1 MMTHESITRKRIETN
16 RRILDAAKDVFAES
30 GFAGARIDE
39 IALRAGVN
47 KATIYYHIGNKK
59 TLYTETIH
67 GVLEK
72 TVEKIA
78 LAIGKSSTPEEK
90 LCCYIRTIARTIDDN
105 PQMAPII
112 LREMAS
118 GTHHIPDIIPM
129 DMVQIIGMLSEILE
143 EGVQKGVFVNT
154 MPAIVHLMIIGSLL
168 FYKAGEN
175 IRRQHRELSLAFNE
189 SDSEN
194 PSKFISGV
202 EKLIIRAVAGHSE
215 FSRRGSP
222 SEQNGAEE

>member
-1 MMTHESITRKRIETN
+1 MNTN

-47 KATIYYHIGNKK
+47 KATIYYHIGNKR
-59 TLYTETIH
+59 TLYAETIH
-67 GVLEK
+67 EVLENA
-72 TVEKIA
+72 TEKIA
-78 LAIGKSSTPEEK
+78 LAIGKSRNPEEK
-90 LCCYIRTIARTIDDN
+90 LYHYIHTIARTIDDN

-112 LREMAS
+112 LREIAS
-118 GTHHIPDIIPM
+118 GTQNIPDIIPR

-143 EGVQKGVFVNT
+143 EGLQRGIFVKT
-154 MPAIVHLMIIGSLL
+154 MPAVIHLMIIGSLL
-168 FYKAGEN
+168 LYKAGTN

-194 PSKFISGV
+194 PARFINEVGR
-202 EKLIIRAVAGHSE
+202 LIARALAGHAECS
-215 FSRRGSP
+215 SRDSSLVP
-222 SEQNGAEE
+222 TGAET